1 MEREVIADIAR
12 RVKKTGRY
20 TETAELMAKA
30 MREQGYNTAKIQR
43 EVLKTLRADKSYKS
57 TVAQNTKAYKQF
69 IKNIIKDTVYKA
81 AIAGDKLIGSAGDM
95 AWNDDLRVWKAHNI
109 DLKKPNNL
117 NQLLPFNF
125 LLNLRIYNIDLV
137 K

>member
-69 IKNIIKDTVYKA
+69 IKNIIKENH
-81 AIAGDKLIGSAGDM
+81 S
-95 AWNDDLRVWKAHNI
+95 
-109 DLKKPNNL
+109 
-117 NQLLPFNF
+117 LPFMMSIPQTIF
-125 LLNLRIYNIDLV
+125 VWQY
-137 K
+137 